1 MTIAGA
7 RAEDPLAT
15 LREYRQLAPWN
26 LRDLATVTG
35 AILEASGVRP
45 INAAAS
51 PRPNERTIRYYV
63 TRGLVTPPDGRGTAA
78 TYTYRHLLQ
87 VLSIKLRQ
95 MEGVTLSKIGGEL
108 QELSGD
114 VLERRVAAS
123 LGPGLPAPR
132 QLPLTSQDRPAWGRS
147 GRALRA
153 WLVEDGGEA
162 GVEKTV
168 SASNWRRLPITR
180 GVELHLHETHP
191 LLRMGDREAD
201 IADAMRLAIAR
212 ILGQGGSDSGT
223 GRSRSDV
230 LERTEPEG

>member
-1 MTIAGA
+1 MTIAGT
-7 RAEDPLAT
+7 RADDPLTT

-35 AILEASGVRP
+35 AILEASGIRP

-87 VLSIKLRQ
+87 ILSIKLRQ
-95 MEGVTLSKIGGEL
+95 MEGVTLSQIGHEL
-108 QELSGD
+108 EEISGD

-132 QLPLTSQDRPAWGRS
+132 RLPLTSQDRPAWGRS

-153 WLVEDGGEA
+153 WLVEDEEDGTEERAATGT
-162 GVEKTV
+162 K
-168 SASNWRRLPITR
+168 WRRLQISR
-180 GVELHLHETHP
+180 GVELHLDESHP
-191 LLRMGDREAD
+191 LLQLGERESD
-201 IADAMRLAIAR
+201 IADAVRLAVAR
-212 ILGQGGSDSGT
+212 ILGQQTTASEPASEPDASDRG
-223 GRSRSDV
+223 
-230 LERTEPEG
+230 EPKS

>member
-1 MTIAGA
+1 MTIAGT
-7 RAEDPLAT
+7 RADDPLAT

-35 AILEASGVRP
+35 AILEASGIRP

-87 VLSIKLRQ
+87 ILSIKLRQ
-95 MEGVTLSKIGGEL
+95 MEGATLSQIGHEL
-108 QELSGD
+108 EELSGD

-153 WLVEDGGEA
+153 WLVEDEESETEDRAAKGT
-162 GVEKTV
+162 K
-168 SASNWRRLPITR
+168 WRRLQISR
-180 GVELHLHETHP
+180 GVELHLNESHP
-191 LLRMGDREAD
+191 LLQLGEREGD
-201 IADAMRLAIAR
+201 IADAVRLAVAR
-212 ILGQGGSDSGT
+212 ILGQRKTTSDTVSEPDALDHGKP
-223 GRSRSDV
+223 RS
-230 LERTEPEG
+230 

>member
-7 RAEDPLAT
+7 RADDPLAT

-78 TYTYRHLLQ
+78 TYSYRHLLQ

-95 MEGVTLSKIGGEL
+95 MEGVTLSGISREL
-108 QELSGD
+108 EELSGD

-123 LGPGLPAPR
+123 LGSGLPSPR
-132 QLPLTSQDRPAWGRS
+132 HLPLTSQDRPAWGRS
-147 GRALRA
+147 GKAMRA
-153 WLVEDGGEA
+153 WLVEDEEDGADDGAVA
-162 GVEKTV
+162 GT
-168 SASNWRRLPITR
+168 NWRRIQISR
-180 GVELHLHETHP
+180 GVELHLNETHP
-191 LLRMGDREAD
+191 LLQMGEREAD
-201 IADAMRLAIAR
+201 IADAVRLAVAR
-212 ILGQGGSDSGT
+212 ILGQEPRGRGDEQAASD
-223 GRSRSDV
+223 
-230 LERTEPEG
+230 